1 MKLLPGYV
9 ARNDFIRTR
18 LEIQS
23 STKPELDYHNGSGSG
38 ALPHLELL
46 KHNYQQMLEIFI
58 SAKHGE
64 Q

>member
-23 STKPELDYHNGSGSG
+23 STKPELDYHNGGGSG
-38 ALPHLELL
+38 ALPAPGAPGAQLSL
-46 KHNYQQMLEIFI
+46 NVRNIY
-58 SAKHGE
+58 
-64 Q
+64 